1 MLEGPKTSLTREK
14 VERLYISPPVL
25 ATQVARSRHNLGSCG
40 SVSGANSTEKKE
52 EILQSGLDVCIP
64 FENIAYKEAKNLQKA
79 LWLGQQK

>member
-1 MLEGPKTSLTREK
+1 MREK

-25 ATQVARSRHNLGSCG
+25 ATQVAWSRRNVGSCV
-40 SVSGANSTEKKE
+40 SVANSTEEKE
-52 EILQSGLDVCIP
+52 GTLQSGLDVCIP